1 MKITASKRDEI
12 LKRKAEYDA
21 KLAKYE
27 ARNKETTR
35 AYNEAQDAVLSKVQS
50 AVEELLAGLDSLSI
64 EVTSSNYYFGG
75 RGAHVKVN
83 CTAGALRWTYEASL
97 DDNGQ
102 ISTDTTSWSGLS
114 ATTQAEVDS
123 LKQTAEALDR
133 LVNADWATILDVKT
147 PNYKDYMDLTNIPPD
162 PEDFN
167 KQLEEVT
174 LEELI
179 GQNKIIK
186 VFNWEGSGYNGRY
199 VWVKLT
205 GQTPS
210 FWKVNVFS
218 DHVVIN
224 DFYGESPAKYN
235 YSERYG
241 DVRVSKSKL
250 RIPQPEEIKEI

>member
-1 MKITASKRDEI
+1 MKITASKRDDI

-21 KLAKYE
+21 KVAKYE
-27 ARNKETTR
+27 ARNEETAR
-35 AYNEAQDAVLSKVQS
+35 AYNEAQDAVLSKVQI
-50 AVEELLAGLDSLSI
+50 AVEELLSGLDSLSI
-64 EVTSSNYYFGG
+64 EVTSPYYYFGG
-75 RGAHVKVN
+75 RGARVKVN

-97 DDNGQ
+97 EDGQ
-102 ISTDTTSWSGLS
+102 VSTDTTSWSGLS

-133 LVNADWATILDVKT
+133 LVNADWATILDVET
-147 PNYKDYMDLTNIPPD
+147 PKFKDYMDLANVPPA

-167 KQLEEVT
+167 KQLEEAT
-174 LEELI
+174 FEELI

-186 VFNWEGSGYNGRY
+186 VFNWEGSGYVGRY

-210 FWKVNVFS
+210 FWKVHVFR
-218 DHVVIN
+218 DAVVTH
-224 DFYGESPAKYN
+224 DFYGKSPDEYD
-235 YSERYG
+235 YSLRYG
-241 DVRVSKSKL
+241 DVRVKKSKL

>member
-50 AVEELLAGLDSLSI
+50 AVEELLTGLDSLSV

-97 DDNGQ
+97 DENGQ

-133 LVNADWATILDVKT
+133 LVNADWATILDVET

-167 KQLEEVT
+167 KQLEEAT

-186 VFNWEGSGYNGRY
+186 VFNWEGSGYLGRY

-218 DHVVIN
+218 DHAVIN
-224 DFYGESPAKYN
+224 DFYGKSPDNYN

-250 RIPQPEEIKEI
+250 KIPQPEEIKEI